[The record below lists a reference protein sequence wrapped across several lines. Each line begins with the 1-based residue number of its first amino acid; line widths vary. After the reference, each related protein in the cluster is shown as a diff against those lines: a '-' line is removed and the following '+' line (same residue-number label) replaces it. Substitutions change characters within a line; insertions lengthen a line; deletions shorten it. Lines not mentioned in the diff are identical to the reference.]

1 MPLPTKSK
9 DFLATFGEN
18 ITSYFPPDCNNVFWI
33 PIVKSKRKLDV
44 WIDGS
49 SEKDEKPVDYLPW
62 AYSQPNGESINCYKS
77 SSLNDKLT
85 FVYY

>member
-9 DFLATFGEN
+9 DILATFGEN
-18 ITSYFPPDCNNVFWI
+18 ITSYFSPDCNNLFWI
-33 PIVKSKRKLDV
+33 PIVKSKSKLDV

-49 SEKDEKPVDYLPW
+49 YEKDEKPVDYLPW

-77 SSLNDKLT
+77 PSQNDKLT